1 MDWDFGDIILTML
14 AFFFWFTFVWMFI
27 GAFADI
33 LRRADLSGWAKAGWI
48 ALVTILPLLG
58 VLAYMVSRPAVSTEP
73 HTSGYTTGNGYTR
86 ADEISKLV
94 VLHDKGDLTDE
105 EFNRLK
111 NAALA

>member
-1 MDWDFGDIILTML
+1 MDWDFGDIILTMG
-14 AFFFWFTFVWMFI
+14 AFFFWFTFAWIFI

-33 LRRADLSGWAKAGWI
+33 FRRQDLSGMAKAGWI

-58 VLAYMVSRPAVSTEP
+58 VLVYMISRPALTTEAQAA
-73 HTSGYTTGNGYTR
+73 GYTTGTGYTR

-94 VLHDKGDLTDE
+94 VLHDKGELTDE

-111 NAALA
+111 SGALA

>member
-48 ALVTILPLLG
+48 ALVTILPLFG
-58 VLAYMVSRPAVSTEP
+58 VLAYMVSRPVPATESP
-73 HTSGYTTGNGYTR
+73 TSSYTTGNGYTR

-94 VLHDKGDLTDE
+94 MLHDKGDLTDE

-111 NAALA
+111 KAALA

>member
-1 MDWDFGDIILTML
+1 MDWDFGDIILTMV

-33 LRRADLSGWAKAGWI
+33 IRRADLSGWAKAGWI

-58 VLAYMVSRPAVSTEP
+58 VLAYMISRPVPTTEAQA
-73 HTSGYTTGNGYTR
+73 TGYTTGTGSTR

-94 VLHDKGDLTDE
+94 VLHDKGELTDE

-111 NAALA
+111 SGALA